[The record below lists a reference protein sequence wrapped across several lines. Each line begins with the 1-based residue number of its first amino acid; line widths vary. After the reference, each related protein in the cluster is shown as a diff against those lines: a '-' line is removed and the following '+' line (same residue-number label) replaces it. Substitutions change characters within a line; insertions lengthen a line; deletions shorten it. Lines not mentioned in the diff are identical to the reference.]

1 MKISAQ
7 AEDFDLTREM
17 ALIRQNRQ
25 DIGALVSF
33 TGLVR
38 DMHKGRKVS
47 KMTLEHYPAMA
58 QKELGKIAEIAN
70 SRWPLQD
77 ITVIH
82 RYGDLYPADQI
93 VLVITASAHRGAAF
107 EAASFI
113 MDWLK
118 TDAPFWKKEQTEDG
132 EHWVSA
138 QEKDQCAH
146 DKWKS

>member
-17 ALIRQNRQ
+17 ELIREGRQ

-38 DMHKGRKVS
+38 DMHNDRKIK

-58 QKELGKIAEIAN
+58 NKELTTIAKLAQD
-70 SRWPLQD
+70 RWPLQD

-82 RYGDLYPADQI
+82 RYGALFPADQI
-93 VLVITASAHRGAAF
+93 VLVITASAHRDAAF
-107 EAASFI
+107 EAAAFI

-118 TDAPFWKKEQTEDG
+118 TDAPFWKKEQTEEG
-132 EHWVSA
+132 EHWVTA
-138 QEKDQCAH
+138 QTKDKRAH
-146 DKWKS
+146 DKWT

>member
-17 ALIRQNRQ
+17 DLIRKDRQ

-38 DMHKGRKVS
+38 DMHNDRKVK

-58 QKELGKIAEIAN
+58 NKELGKIAEIAQD
-70 SRWPLQD
+70 RWPLQD

-82 RYGDLYPADQI
+82 RYGELMPGDQI
-93 VLVITASAHRGAAF
+93 VLVITASAHRQAAF
-107 EAASFI
+107 DAAAFI

-118 TDAPFWKKEQTEDG
+118 TDAPFWKKEQTEEG
-132 EHWVSA
+132 EHWVGA
-138 QEKDQCAH
+138 QTRDQRAH
-146 DKWKS
+146 DKWT